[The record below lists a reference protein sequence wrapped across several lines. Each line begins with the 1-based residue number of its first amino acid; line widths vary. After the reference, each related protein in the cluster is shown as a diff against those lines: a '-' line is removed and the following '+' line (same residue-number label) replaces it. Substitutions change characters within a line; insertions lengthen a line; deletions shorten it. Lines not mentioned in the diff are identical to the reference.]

1 MHTKLLIDLIMRQT
15 TVLIAQ
21 LASAA
26 GIRSPLAH
34 VADEVF
40 LSLSEELEEQG
51 VSRKVVADMFG
62 LALRGYQ
69 RRVQRLRESVTKEG
83 TTLWQAVHDH
93 LHEQGPATRHQ
104 LYDRFSRD
112 DPEAIGA
119 VLQDLV
125 QTGLASRT
133 GSGPTTIFAVTP
145 EETRGRLA
153 REERRDAATALV
165 WLDLCHHPGSSPL
178 EVGRRLNLDDELVEM
193 ALAALRRDGRL
204 VGEGNA
210 ALEAAPL
217 VIPVGSE
224 VGWETAVF
232 DHFQAVAAA
241 IGAKLRQ
248 GQARSDHADTTG
260 GSTLSFEIS
269 DAHPL
274 AAEVRGQLAHFR
286 AQTEQLWERVE
297 EANARSPLP
306 EEDMERV
313 VVYFGQ
319 YVQDRDRE
327 S

>member
-40 LSLSEELEEQG
+40 LSLSQELEEQG

-69 RRVQRLRESVTKEG
+69 RRVQRLRESVTKSG
-83 TTLWQAVHDH
+83 TTLWQAVYEH
-93 LHEQGPATRHQ
+93 LHEQGPTTRHQ
-104 LYDRFSRD
+104 LYDRFSHD

-133 GSGPTTIFAVTP
+133 GSGPATIFAATP

-153 REERRDAATALV
+153 REDQRDAATALV
-165 WLDLCHHPGSSPL
+165 WLDLCRHPGSSPD
-178 EVGRRLNLDDELVEM
+178 EVARRLNLDDELLEM
-193 ALAALRRDGRL
+193 ALAALRREGTL
-204 VGEGNA
+204 VEA
-210 ALEAAPL
+210 ADTLEAGPL
-217 VIPVGSE
+217 VIPVGAE
-224 VGWETAVF
+224 AGWETAVF
-232 DHFQAVAAA
+232 DHFQAVSGA

-248 GQARSDHADTTG
+248 GSGRSGPADTTG

-269 DAHPL
+269 ETHPL
-274 AAEVRGQLAHFR
+274 AAEVRGLLARFR
-286 AQTEQLWERVE
+286 AETDELWDRVERVNATRPLAE
-297 EANARSPLP
+297 E
-306 EEDMERV
+306 EIERV

-319 YVQDRDRE
+319 YVQEGERDT
-327 S
+327 

>member
-1 MHTKLLIDLIMRQT
+1 
-15 TVLIAQ
+15 
-21 LASAA
+21 
-26 GIRSPLAH
+26 

-40 LSLSEELEEQG
+40 LSLSQELEEQG

-69 RRVQRLRESVTKEG
+69 RRVQRLRESVTRAG
-83 TTLWQAVHDH
+83 TTLWQAVYEH
-93 LHEQGPATRHQ
+93 LQEQGPATRHQ

-133 GSGPTTIFAVTP
+133 GSGPATIFAVTP

-153 REERRDAATALV
+153 REDQRDAATALV
-165 WLDLCHHPGSSPL
+165 WLDLCRHPGSSPGD
-178 EVGRRLNLDDELVEM
+178 VARRLNLDDELLEM
-193 ALAALRRDGRL
+193 ALAALRREGTLAPGDGT
-204 VGEGNA
+204 
-210 ALEAAPL
+210 ALEAGPL
-217 VIPVGSE
+217 VIPVGAE

-248 GQARSDHADTTG
+248 GQGRSRPADTTG

-269 DAHPL
+269 EGHPL
-274 AAEVRGQLAHFR
+274 ADEVRGVLARFR
-286 AQTEQLWERVE
+286 AQTDELWDRVE
-297 EANARSPLP
+297 KVNAEQPLA
-306 EEDMERV
+306 EEEIERV

-319 YVQDRDRE
+319 YVQEGERD